1 MLDLIKNLLVVDPKK
16 RFNASE
22 ALKHEWFTSATE
34 HLKIDNDVMDRLT
47 KFKGVSKLK
56 KAAMNMLVK
65 MADQQQ
71 IEKLREQ
78 FTEIDIDGTGLINAS
93 ELKVAIKQSN
103 LNIPDSEIEDIINEI
118 DYYGNQKINYT
129 EFLVATLN
137 IKEFLDDSK
146 L

>member
-22 ALKHEWFTSATE
+22 ALKHEWFTSSTE